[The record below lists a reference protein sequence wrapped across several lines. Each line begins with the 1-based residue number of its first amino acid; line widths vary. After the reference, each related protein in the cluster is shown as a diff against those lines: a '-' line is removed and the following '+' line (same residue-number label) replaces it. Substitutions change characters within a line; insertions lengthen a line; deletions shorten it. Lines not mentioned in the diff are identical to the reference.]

1 VDTLKLDRSYVQGML
16 GDAQDLSLVES
27 VIGLA
32 RNIGCAVL
40 AKGVESRAHARELLR
55 LGCRLGQGNGIAAAM
70 HPSAL
75 PGWMEVFGNSDWA
88 SQLRSPSQAN
98 L

>member
-1 VDTLKLDRSYVQGML
+1 
-16 GDAQDLSLVES
+16 
-27 VIGLA
+27 
-32 RNIGCAVL
+32 

-70 HPSAL
+70 PGPAL
-75 PGWMEVFGNSDWA
+75 PGWMQAFANSDWIA
-88 SQLRSPSQAN
+88 QLRSPSQAN